1 MLKKIAAVGLS
12 AVLALS
18 PLAALA
24 QTDQSAPAAGAP
36 AAGAPAAD
44 NTMAPKKKTHHTK
57 KHMSSKSHKMKAPAE
72 APAGGAAPA
81 ANPQ

>member
-1 MLKKIAAVGLS
+1 MLKKLAAIGVSAAIAFA
-12 AVLALS
+12 

-24 QTDQSAPAAGAP
+24 QTDQAAPGAAPAAGDQ
-36 AAGAPAAD
+36 GA
-44 NTMAPKKKTHHTK
+44 MAPKPKHHMTHH
-57 KHMSSKSHKMKAPAE
+57 HMSSSKMKKPMAPASSS